1 MVRIIVGVII
11 GFVVWSV
18 LWMGSDQVL
27 ITLSPG
33 WYASHQYSFQI
44 ALQDGSPFA
53 ADSLILLIGLVRS
66 VIISLMAGFLAA
78 FVAGENRRSPLYL
91 GLLLLLVG
99 ILVQG
104 YAWNYMPLW
113 YHAIFLILL
122 VPVTVIGGRLR
133 PSS

>member
-27 ITLSPG
+27 IMLSPG
-33 WYASHQYSFQI
+33 WYGAHQYSFQM
-44 ALQDGSPFA
+44 AFEDGSPFA
-53 ADSLILLIGLVRS
+53 ADSMILLIGIVRA

-78 FVAGENRRSPLYL
+78 SVAGENRRSPLYL
-91 GLLLLLVG
+91 GLLLLLAG

-104 YAWNYMPLW
+104 YTWNYMPIW
-113 YHAIFLILL
+113 YHAIFLVLL